1 MARVVSLISEWC
13 GGETN
18 VGRNECGAISTGPVP
33 ATNTVDVVT

>member
-1 MARVVSLISEWC
+1 MARVVSLQSGC